1 MPKALPTVEIES
13 AIRVIRGQRVMMD
26 FDLAKFYGVP
36 TRRLNEQFR
45 RNRRRFPVDFAFQL
59 TAQELAGLMSQI
71 ATSNK
76 RGGIRKLP
84 WVFTGHGVIMLAS
97 VLKSP
102 VAMDASVR
110 IVRTFVR
117 LRESFVYG
125 LELSQRIEKAEGRL
139 DGHDDELTRLFAAI
153 KRLLTPPNPKTGKE
167 IGFHT
172 LQEDELGIGMGC
184 APRRGVLYTAPRR
197 ARKKTTR

>member
-1 MPKALPTVEIES
+1 MPKTLPAVEIES

-26 FDLAKFYGVP
+26 SDLAKFYGVP

-59 TAQELAGLMSQI
+59 NAKELAGLMSQI

-76 RGGIRKLP
+76 HGGIRKLP
-84 WVFTGHGVIMLAS
+84 WVFTEHGVIMLAS

-117 LRESFVYG
+117 LRESFVFG

-153 KRLLTPPNPKTGKE
+153 KQLLTPPNPKTGKE

-172 LQEDELGIGMGC
+172 LHEDELGIGTGR
-184 APRRGVLYTAPRR
+184 APRRTVRYPGTRR